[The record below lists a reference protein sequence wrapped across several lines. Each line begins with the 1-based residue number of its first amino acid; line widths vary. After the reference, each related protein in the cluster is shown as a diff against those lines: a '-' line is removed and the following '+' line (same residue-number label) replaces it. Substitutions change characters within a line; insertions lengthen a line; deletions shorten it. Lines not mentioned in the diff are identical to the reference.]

1 MRVLLV
7 GASGVVGRQL
17 VPMLIGQDHDV
28 IATSTGSGRARLAL
42 QDLGAGVVNL
52 DLLDR
57 SAVRAAVRG
66 AEPDVIVHQ
75 ATALR
80 GLTNN
85 LRRFDKLFRRT
96 NLLRTQGTAHLLA
109 AAAEAGSPRVIVQ
122 SFCGW
127 PWAPIGGLVKSET
140 DPLDADPPRP
150 FRAVL
155 AALREM
161 EAMISGY
168 PGGTALRY
176 GPFYGPHTSLSIG
189 GSQVEAIRRRQFPLV
204 GEAGGIFPSPMSR
217 TQHRPSSPLSI
228 GVMGSTTSSTMIPPR
243 SVTGCRIWQISWA
256 RSRLGVCHRGSP
268 ESSQETRLSI

>member
-1 MRVLLV
+1 MRVLVV
-7 GASGVVGRQL
+7 GASGVVGQQL
-17 VPMLIGQDHDV
+17 VPMLLAEDHDV
-28 IATSTGSGRARLAL
+28 IATTTGSGRARLDL
-42 QDLGAGVVNL
+42 QDLGAGVVTL

-66 AEPDVIVHQ
+66 AEPDVVVHQ

-85 LRRFDKLFRRT
+85 LRSFDKLFRRT

-140 DPLDADPPRP
+140 DPLDVDPPRP

-168 PGGTALRY
+168 PGGTVLRY
-176 GPFYGPHTSLSIG
+176 GPFYGPRTSLSIG
-189 GSQVEAIRRRQFPLV
+189 GSQIEAIRRRQFPLV
-204 GEAGGIFPSPMSR
+204 GGAGGIFSFTHVAGSIGRSR
-217 TQHRPSSPLSI
+217 RSRSGSWGLQHR
-228 GVMGSTTSSTMIPPR
+228 R
-243 SVTGCRIWQISWA
+243 
-256 RSRLGVCHRGSP
+256 
-268 ESSQETRLSI
+268 